1 MRAFVMAAGYGKRLG
16 GLGED
21 IPKPL
26 LPLGGVPLIGFALE
40 KLAASGVREAAV
52 NLHHGAEKMRSALGA
67 QAHGVRIRYF
77 HEPQILGTAGGVK
90 NAEAFL
96 CEGGEPFLV
105 INADAPSGADFRAA
119 LAHHRAG
126 DFLATLVL
134 RDSPEV
140 EKYGPLE
147 FDEAGRLRAFLG
159 ARAPGAPAG
168 ALRRAMFTGLSVM
181 SPEMLRHIPPGVA
194 SGISKEVYPRL
205 MREGARIGAVLSDA
219 YWMDAGTPSRYLQA
233 NLDVVSGAFVPDFPW
248 PPKGFLA
255 LEGPPMGWGEGSVEP
270 PLLIG
275 EGVEIRKNAR
285 AGPFTVL
292 MGGATLESGAAAR
305 ESLVFPGGSVA
316 RNALLRRCVVGPG
329 AAASPACGE
338 VRGAVFLR
346 SRGREDMGAA

>member
-1 MRAFVMAAGYGKRLG
+1 MRAFVMAAGYGKRLR
-16 GLGED
+16 GLGEE

-40 KLAASGVREAAV
+40 KLAGAGVREAAV
-52 NLHHGAEKMRSALGA
+52 NLHHGAERIRSALGDE
-67 QAHGVRIRYF
+67 AHGVRIRYF
-77 HEPQILGTAGGVK
+77 HEPEILGTAGGLK

-96 CEGGEPFLV
+96 RVGGAPFLV
-105 INADAPSGADFRAA
+105 INADAPSGADFQAA

-126 DFLATLVL
+126 DFLATLIL

-147 FDEAGRLRAFLG
+147 LDEAGRLRTFLG
-159 ARAPGAPAG
+159 ARAPGAPQG

-181 SPEMLRHIPPGVA
+181 SPELLRHIPRGVA

-205 MREGARIGAVLSDA
+205 MRDGARIGAVLSDS

-233 NLDVVSGAFVPDFPW
+233 NLDVASGAFVPDFLW
-248 PPKGFLA
+248 PPQGFLA
-255 LEGPPMGWGEGSVEP
+255 LEGPPMEWGEGSVEP

-275 EGVEIRKNAR
+275 ADVDIRKNAK

-292 MGGATLESGAAAR
+292 MGGATLEGGAAAR
-305 ESLVFPGGSVA
+305 ESLVFPGGTVA
-316 RNALLRRCVVGPG
+316 QNVALRRCIVGPG
-329 AAASPACGE
+329 AVASARGGQ
-338 VRGAVFLR
+338 VRATVFLR
-346 SRGREDMGAA
+346 RRGRYEMGCA